1 MSTDSPPEGQPALIT
16 LDEAYELPQEQAVD
30 LYGRYVSSSIAL
42 FLRILG
48 FDKVRVQS
56 AEGMYLHTAGGR
68 KILDFSGGMNVLN
81 HGHNHPRII
90 AARRRFGERKE
101 LEICKAFVPHYQGVL
116 AHNLAQLLPDDLERS
131 FFCSSGA
138 EANEGALKIATLY
151 QGPRRQKILYTDM
164 GYHGKTFGTM
174 SVSGPASSPYSEI
187 FKGLDGCVMVPWG
200 NLEATRAAIDACSS
214 GRRNDFA
221 CMILEPIK
229 GDLVLR
235 PPEGYLEG
243 LAALLRERDILMI
256 FDEVFTG
263 FGRTGRWFG
272 FEHYDV
278 VPDVVTFSKSVGGG
292 KASLA
297 GYTVRDHIFRK
308 TYGRPT
314 SATVHSTTYGG
325 MGEEC
330 ATAIEAI
337 CTMHEEG
344 LVGRA
349 AGLGAY
355 MLQRMEHLAERHP
368 EYVKEARA
376 IGLLGIFELRRSAEL
391 FKIKPVNSFIPVDDL
406 LEGLLQG
413 AISSELLK
421 KHDVLHYTGGREDN
435 IFCNPSLIVTEAEID
450 RFMDALDEVMSG
462 NLIRIGMSLIA
473 NLVRT

>member
-1 MSTDSPPEGQPALIT
+1 MSTPEKTDGRPDLIS
-16 LDEAYELPQEQAVD
+16 LDEAYELPQDRAVD
-30 LYGRYVSSSIAL
+30 LYGRYVSNSIAL

-48 FDKVRVQS
+48 FDRVHVNS
-56 AEGMYLHTAGGR
+56 AEGMYLHTRDGR

-81 HGHNHPRII
+81 HGHNHPRIL
-90 AARRRFGERKE
+90 AARRRFAERRE
-101 LEICKAFVPHYQGVL
+101 LEICKAFVPHYQAVL
-116 AHNLAQLLPDDLERS
+116 AHNLAQILPGDLERS

-138 EANEGALKIATLY
+138 EANEGALKIATLF
-151 QGPRRQKILYTDM
+151 QGPSRDKILYTDM

-174 SVSGPASSPYSEI
+174 SVSGPASSPYSEL
-187 FKGLDGCVMVPWG
+187 FKGLDGCVIVPWG
-200 NLEATRAAIDACSS
+200 NLEATRAAIDAHSS

-221 CMILEPIK
+221 CMILEAIK

-243 LAALLRERDILMI
+243 LAALLKERDILMI

-272 FEHYDV
+272 FEHYGV
-278 VPDVVTFSKSVGGG
+278 VPDIVTFSKSVGGG
-292 KASLA
+292 KASIA
-297 GYTVRDHIFRK
+297 GYTVPERIFRK
-308 TYGRPT
+308 TYGKPSR
-314 SATVHSTTYGG
+314 ATVHSTTYGG

-337 CTMHEEG
+337 CTMHDEG
-344 LVGRA
+344 LVERSA
-349 AGLGAY
+349 RLGQY
-355 MLQRMEHLAERHP
+355 MLQRMEDLALRRP
-368 EYVKEARA
+368 EYIKEARA
-376 IGLLGIFELRRSAEL
+376 IGLLGIFELRRSSEL
-391 FKIKPVNSFIPVDDL
+391 FKVKPVNSVIPVDDL

-450 RFMDALDEVMSG
+450 RFMDALDEVMKG
-462 NLIRIGMSLIA
+462 NLVKIGMSLIA